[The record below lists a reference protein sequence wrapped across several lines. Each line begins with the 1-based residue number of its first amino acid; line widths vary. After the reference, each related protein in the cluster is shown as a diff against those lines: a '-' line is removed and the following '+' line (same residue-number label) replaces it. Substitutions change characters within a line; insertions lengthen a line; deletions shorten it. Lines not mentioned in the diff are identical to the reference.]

1 MKKFSSFAQLYLRI
15 AIGLSYLVFGLDR
28 LGAFGKPGEKNISW
42 GDWEHFMKYAA
53 EVMQFLPHSL
63 VTVFAV
69 IATAI
74 EIISG
79 VLLLIGKWTRIAA
92 AASGVLAF
100 SYAVSMTISF
110 GIISTLSYSVFA
122 LSAASFLLA
131 CHDRYAWSL
140 DNLPKIHYEQL

>member
-1 MKKFSSFAQLYLRI
+1 
-15 AIGLSYLVFGLDR
+15 
-28 LGAFGKPGEKNISW
+28 
-42 GDWEHFMKYAA
+42 MKYAA
-53 EVMQFLPHSL
+53 EVMQFLPYSL

-92 AASGVLAF
+92 AASGLLAF
-100 SYAVSMTISF
+100 LYAVSMTISF
-110 GIISTLSYSVFA
+110 GIVSTLSYSVFA

-131 CHDRYAWSL
+131 CHDKFAWSF
-140 DNLPKIHYEQL
+140 DNLKKTNYESL